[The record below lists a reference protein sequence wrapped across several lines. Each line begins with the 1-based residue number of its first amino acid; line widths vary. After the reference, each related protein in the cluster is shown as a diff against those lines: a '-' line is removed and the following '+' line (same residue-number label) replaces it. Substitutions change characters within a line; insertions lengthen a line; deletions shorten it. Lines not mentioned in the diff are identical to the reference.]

1 MEKQFLFPGKSIN
14 YSMNGSGPVVVLLHG
29 FLENMGIWENL
40 IPFLEKDFT
49 VVCIDLP
56 GFGKSEIVAE
66 NHTMPLMAEVV
77 NHVLEEENIEQG
89 VMLGHSMGGYV
100 ALAFAEKYP
109 NKLKGLVLFH
119 SQAAAD
125 NSEAKK
131 NRDRTIEI
139 VKSDHKGFIG
149 TFIPLLFAEENVAKF
164 GIEITQLKTVS
175 EQTSIAGIC
184 AALAGMRD
192 RDDHLQLLKSI
203 DIPVFF
209 IVGKQDSRIAMEKIL
224 PQLALPKNCEAL
236 ILDGVGHMGFI
247 ESKEITAQAIK
258 HFAERMNI
266 GFFEN
271 K

>member
-1 MEKQFLFPGKSIN
+1 MFHGKSIN
-14 YSMNGSGPVVVLLHG
+14 YTISGSGPAVVLLHG
-29 FLENMGIWENL
+29 FLENLGIWRNL
-40 IPFLEKDFT
+40 SQLLEKDFT
-49 VVCIDLP
+49 IVCIDLP

-100 ALAFAEKYP
+100 SLAFAEKYP
-109 NKLKGLVLFH
+109 DKLKGLVLFH

-125 NSEAKK
+125 DNEAKT

-139 VKSDHKGFIG
+139 VKSDHKDFIG
-149 TFIPLLFAEENVAKF
+149 TFIPLLFAAENVAKF
-164 GIEITQLKTVS
+164 EAEITQLKTAS
-175 EQTSIAGIC
+175 EQTSVAGIC

-192 RDDHLQLLKSI
+192 RNDHLRLLKSI
-203 DIPVFF
+203 EVPVFF

-247 ESKEITAQAIK
+247 EAREITTKAVK
-258 HFAERMNI
+258 HFAERMNE
-266 GFFEN
+266 GFFED